1 MHITVEPR
9 DDHAVLYLRGEF
21 DTFYVPTLQQEIGAL
36 AKTGM
41 HRLVLDMR
49 FVKFINSTALGAIIK
64 ASKEASK
71 QGGRLVISRPSPFC
85 RDILEKIGLDRA
97 VPIFDNEA
105 DAQAAVVR
113 DQQIAPKGG
122 ELHEEVEA
130 STVLFSP
137 GDLSRLEHFLSQS
150 KHVVKLPLTKD
161 KQEVGWSGSGR
172 MAALDSN
179 GIRFTWTGGN
189 TGLSPFAMGQL
200 LAIGTEWRVKFQM
213 PMYKRGWCEA
223 LCVVRELDER
233 ADSVKVGATFSK
245 IEDATRN
252 AIKQYANDMAFLKEE
267 LRKATDR

>member
-21 DTFYVPTLQQEIGAL
+21 DTFYVPTLQQEISAL

-97 VPIFDNEA
+97 VSIFDKEE
-105 DAQAAVVR
+105 DAQAEVVR
-113 DQQIAPKGG
+113 DTKVEAKRP
-122 ELHEEVEA
+122 EAADEAEA

-137 GDLSRLEHFLSQS
+137 VDLSRLEHFLSQS
-150 KHVVKLPLTKD
+150 KHIVKPPMSKD
-161 KQEVGWSGSGR
+161 KPEVGWSGSGR
-172 MAALDSN
+172 MAALDAN
-179 GIRFTWTGGN
+179 GVRFTWSGGN

-200 LAIGTEWRVKFQM
+200 LAMGTEWRVKFQM

-223 LCVVRELDER
+223 ACVVRELDER
-233 ADSVKVGATFSK
+233 ADSVKVGAVFSK
-245 IEDATRN
+245 IDEATRN

-267 LRKATDR
+267 LKKATDK

>member
-21 DTFYVPTLQQEIGAL
+21 DTFYVPALQQEVSAL

-41 HRLVLDMR
+41 HRLVLDLR

-97 VPIFDNEA
+97 VPIFDSEE

-113 DQQIAPKGG
+113 DTKVESKSEGDLAQG
-122 ELHEEVEA
+122 E

-137 GDLSRLEHFLSQS
+137 IDLSRLEHFLSQS
-150 KHVVKLPLTKD
+150 KQTVKAPLSKD
-161 KQEVGWSGSGR
+161 KPEVGWSGSGR
-172 MAALDSN
+172 MAALDPN
-179 GIRFTWTGGN
+179 GIRFTWGGGT

-200 LAIGTEWRVKFQM
+200 LAIGTEWKVKFQM
-213 PMYKRGWCEA
+213 PMYKRGWVEA
-223 LCVVRELDER
+223 TCVIRELDER
-233 ADSVKVGATFSK
+233 SDSVKVGAAFSK
-245 IEDATRN
+245 IDDATRN
-252 AIKQYANDMAFLKEE
+252 AIKQYASDMAFLKEE
-267 LRKATDR
+267 LRKATDK